1 MGSLGVIRSNE
12 GRTLMN
18 GIDALTKE
26 TPEAERQRI
35 DAFELCWRRL
45 SRVPQTARRP
55 NQSILREI
63 NPEYSL
69 EEAPI
74 TLAT

>member
-1 MGSLGVIRSNE
+1 MIRSNE

-69 EEAPI
+69 EGVM
-74 TLAT
+74 LKLKLR